1 MNDFALSDILKASSD
16 ATRLRIMLILHEDE
30 LAVNEI
36 VDIVDMNQ
44 SAVSNQL
51 SFLKKAGIVKNRKE
65 GKRIYYSLVEDVRK
79 GPSAPLF
86 AEIFSRGREEDF
98 FRQDLMTLKDI
109 LDRRREESLSR
120 FSSRKNRT
128 GPCPG
133 ESWESFARGFIG
145 LVENRRIAD
154 LGCGSGRLSAL
165 LAAAGNR
172 VTGYD
177 NDREQLEEA
186 WNRADKYNG
195 RLDFCYWDI
204 ETDNPETAEG
214 AYDLAIL
221 SQTLHHLTKPSQAL
235 KVISRMLVPGGRL
248 LIFDLALHH
257 EEAFKELYGD
267 FWLGFEPER
276 LTSWLEDADLEVI
289 SIHRQQADE
298 DYKEIESMIVWA
310 SRPGASSDLGGKY
323 GIRETALQS

>member
-1 MNDFALSDILKASSD
+1 MNEFPLADILKASSD
-16 ATRLRIMLILHEDE
+16 TTRLRIMLLLHEEE

-65 GKRIYYSLVEDVRK
+65 GKRIFYSLSDEIRK
-79 GPSAPLF
+79 GASAPLF
-86 AEIFSRGREEDF
+86 SEIFTRGREEYF
-98 FRQDLMTLKDI
+98 HVKDLISLRNI
-109 LDRRREESLSR
+109 LNRRREESLSQ

-145 LVENRRIAD
+145 LVENKRIAD
-154 LGCGSGRLSAL
+154 LGCGSGRLAAL

-186 WNRADKYNG
+186 WNRADKFEG
-195 RLDFCYWDI
+195 RLDFCFWDI

-214 AYDLAIL
+214 VYDLAIL
-221 SQTLHHLTKPSQAL
+221 SQTLHHVTKPAQAL
-235 KVISRMLVPGGRL
+235 KVIKRMLVPGGRL
-248 LIFDLALHH
+248 LIFDLAQHH
-257 EEAFKELYGD
+257 EESFKELYGD
-267 FWLGFEPER
+267 FWLGFEPDR
-276 LTSWLEDADLEVI
+276 LSLWLEDAGFSVI
-289 SIHRQQADE
+289 SLHRQQADE
-298 DYKEIESMIVWA
+298 DNKEIESMIVWA
-310 SRPGASSDLGGKY
+310 GCPDRS
-323 GIRETALQS
+323 